1 MPALTRR
8 RLLAHFRDADPVLAA
23 VIEAAGPYR
32 LGADARAAA
41 SPFQHLASAII
52 HQQLSGAAARTI
64 ERRFVALYAQDAD
77 PTPVDR
83 PDGATRFPQPQQ
95 LLGTPDEPLRAAGL
109 SRGKLLALRD
119 LAARTLDGT
128 VPDRGTLE
136 TLEDAAII
144 ARLTQVRGV
153 GRWTVEMLLMFQL
166 GRPDVLPS
174 GDLGVRN
181 GFRAAYGLR
190 EAPAPR
196 ALEAFGARWAPFRS
210 AAAWYL
216 WRAVELAREGRLPE
230 PPRPAPRLNRPASP
244 RGAGRA
250 APRPRSGART
260 R

>member
-1 MPALTRR
+1 VRHVPALTRR

-32 LGADARAAA
+32 LGADDRGAP
-41 SPFQHLASAII
+41 PFEHLASAII

-64 ERRFVALYAQDAD
+64 ERRFVAHYA
-77 PTPVDR
+77 
-83 PDGATRFPQPQQ
+83 RFPQPRE
-95 LLGTPDEPLRAAGL
+95 LLNTPDDPLRAAGL

-136 TLEDAAII
+136 TLDDAAII

-196 ALEAFGARWAPFRS
+196 ALEAFGARWSPFRS

-216 WRAVELAREGRLPE
+216 WRAVELAREGRLPA
-230 PPRPAPRLNRPASP
+230 PPKPAPRLSAAVTA

-250 APRPRSGART
+250 APRQRRGART

>member
-64 ERRFVALYAQDAD
+64 ERRFVALYAQ
-77 PTPVDR
+77 
-83 PDGATRFPQPQQ
+83 PDGATRFPQPQE
-95 LLGTPDEPLRAAGL
+95 LLGTPDDGLRAAGL
-109 SRGKLLALRD
+109 SRSKLLALRD

-136 TLEDAAII
+136 TLDDAAII

-216 WRAVELAREGRLPE
+216 WRAVELSREGRLPA
-230 PPRPAPRLNRPASP
+230 PPRPAPRLNRPASS

-250 APRPRSGART
+250 APRRRPGART

>member
-1 MPALTRR
+1 VRRVPALTRR
-8 RLLAHFRDADPVLAA
+8 RLLPHFRDADPVLAA

-32 LGADARAAA
+32 LGADDRGAP
-41 SPFQHLASAII
+41 PFEHLASAII

-64 ERRFVALYAQDAD
+64 QRRFVALHA
-77 PTPVDR
+77 
-83 PDGATRFPQPQQ
+83 RFPEPRQ
-95 LLGTPDEPLRAAGL
+95 LLDTPDEPLRAAGL
-109 SRGKLLALRD
+109 SRGKVAALRD

-128 VPDRGTLE
+128 VPNRSALE
-136 TLEDAAII
+136 TLDDETIV

-181 GFRAAYGLR
+181 GFRLAYGLR

-196 ALEAFGARWAPFRS
+196 ALADYGARWAPFRS

-216 WRAVELAREGRLPE
+216 WRAVELAREGRLPPP
-230 PPRPAPRLNRPASP
+230 PPRAPRLGGTRLSRSP
-244 RGAGRA
+244 SSRGAGRA